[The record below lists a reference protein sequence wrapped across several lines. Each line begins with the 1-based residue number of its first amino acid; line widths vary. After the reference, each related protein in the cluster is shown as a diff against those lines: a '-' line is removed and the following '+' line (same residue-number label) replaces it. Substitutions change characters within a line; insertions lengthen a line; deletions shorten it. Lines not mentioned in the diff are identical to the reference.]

1 MYSLGKNF
9 HLKDLLQVL
18 KVSQEISEYEVER
31 IIFDSRIA
39 QKGDLFIPLKGLNYD
54 GEDFCNAAIDK
65 GAAVLT
71 TKIIKGPAIK
81 VDNIYKSLLEI
92 CNFKLLSFKPKII
105 FITGSYGKTT
115 VKDMLKTIL
124 GPSCHASKENE
135 NNEFGIP
142 FTIMSMPKACE
153 YLVVE
158 CGARNPNDF
167 NLISKYLFCD
177 VFILTSIAENHLTT
191 FGTVENIINTKM
203 ELKNCLRDK
212 SNFIDGRSIIKESI
226 LEKNIEILRQTLRLL
241 SIEMELDNI
250 YFNPPS
256 GRGSIIKK
264 HAGQIIDQTYNAHP
278 DTVLAT
284 AYEQDANETILILGD
299 MAELG
304 SEERE
309 IHYNLIKK
317 LSKYEIFL
325 TGDIYIGLKD
335 RLENRKVGFFQ
346 NEQDFPNEYLSKQL
360 KAGKKVYF
368 KGSRSSKMERYLKI
382 LLDD

>member
-1 MYSLGKNF
+1 
-9 HLKDLLQVL
+9 
-18 KVSQEISEYEVER
+18 
-31 IIFDSRIA
+31 
-39 QKGDLFIPLKGLNYD
+39 
-54 GEDFCNAAIDK
+54 
-65 GAAVLT
+65 
-71 TKIIKGPAIK
+71 
-81 VDNIYKSLLEI
+81 
-92 CNFKLLSFKPKII
+92 
-105 FITGSYGKTT
+105 
-115 VKDMLKTIL
+115 MLKTIL

-142 FTIMSMPKACE
+142 FTIMSMPKVCE

-241 SIEMELDNI
+241 YIEMELDNI

-264 HAGQIIDQTYNAHP
+264 YAGQIIDQTYNAHP
-278 DTVLAT
+278 ETVLAT

-360 KAGKKVYF
+360 KAGKKIYF

>member
-1 MYSLGKNF
+1 MYSLGRKF
-9 HLKDLLQVL
+9 SIMTDLNL
-18 KVSQEISEYEVER
+18 EYQVER

-54 GEDFCNAAIDK
+54 GEDFCNDAIHK

-71 TKIIKGPAIK
+71 TRNISGPAPVQK
-81 VDNIYKSLLEI
+81 VKDAYKELLEM
-92 CNFKLLSFKPKII
+92 CKTKLQELKPTII

-115 VKDMLKTIL
+115 VKDMLKNIL

-142 FTIMSMPKACE
+142 FTILSMPKTCE

-158 CGARNPNDF
+158 CGARKPNDF
-167 NLISKYLFCD
+167 DLISNYLFCD
-177 VFILTSIAENHLTT
+177 VFILTSIAENHLTS

-203 ELKNCLRDK
+203 KLKKCLKDK
-212 SNFIDGRSIIKESI
+212 SNFVDGRSVNKESI
-226 LEKNIEILRQTLRLL
+226 LERNKEILKKTLGFL
-241 SIEMELDNI
+241 SKDVELDNI
-250 YFNPPS
+250 SFKPSS
-256 GRGSIIKK
+256 GRGNIIDK
-264 HAGQIIDQTYNAHP
+264 HNGQIIDQTYNAHP

-284 AYEQDANETILILGD
+284 ANEENPNETILILGD

-304 SEERE
+304 DKEYEM
-309 IHYNLIKK
+309 HFDLIEK

-325 TGDIYIGLKD
+325 TGPIYNGLKD
-335 RLENRKVGFFQ
+335 KFENNKVEFFQ
-346 NEQDFPNEYLSKQL
+346 NEKDFPIEHLSKQL
-360 KAGKKVYF
+360 KAGKKIYF

>member
-1 MYSLGKNF
+1 MYSLGRKF
-9 HLKDLLQVL
+9 FIMTDLNL
-18 KVSQEISEYEVER
+18 EYQVER

-54 GEDFCNAAIDK
+54 GEDFCNDAIDK

-71 TKIIKGPAIK
+71 TRNISGPAPVQK
-81 VDNIYKSLLEI
+81 VKDAYKELLEM
-92 CNFKLLSFKPKII
+92 CKTKLQELKPTII

-115 VKDMLKTIL
+115 VKDMLKNIL

-142 FTIMSMPKACE
+142 FTILSMPKTCE

-158 CGARNPNDF
+158 CGARKPNDF
-167 NLISKYLFCD
+167 DLISNYLFCD

-191 FGTVENIINTKM
+191 FGTVENIVNTKM
-203 ELKNCLRDK
+203 KLKKCLKDK
-212 SNFIDGRSIIKESI
+212 SNFVDGRSVNKESI
-226 LEKNIEILRQTLRLL
+226 LERNKEILKKTSELL
-241 SIEMELDNI
+241 SKDLELENI
-250 YFNPPS
+250 SFKPPS
-256 GRGSIIKK
+256 GRGNIIDK
-264 HAGQIIDQTYNAHP
+264 HNGQIIDQTYNAQP

-284 AYEQDANETILILGD
+284 ANEEDPNETILILGD

-304 SEERE
+304 DKEHEM
-309 IHYNLIKK
+309 HFDLIEK

-325 TGDIYIGLKD
+325 TGPIYNGLKD
-335 RLENRKVGFFQ
+335 KFENNKVEFFQ
-346 NEQDFPNEYLSKQL
+346 NEKDFPIEYLSKQL
-360 KAGKKVYF
+360 KAGKKIYF

>member
-1 MYSLGKNF
+1 MYSLGRQF
-9 HLKDLLQVL
+9 SIMTDLNL
-18 KVSQEISEYEVER
+18 EYQVER

-54 GEDFCNAAIDK
+54 GEDFCNDAIDK

-71 TKIIKGPAIK
+71 TRNISGPAPVQK
-81 VDNIYKSLLEI
+81 VKDAYKKLLEI
-92 CNFKLLSFKPKII
+92 CKIKLQELKPKII

-115 VKDMLKTIL
+115 IKDMLKNIL

-135 NNEFGIP
+135 NNEFGSP
-142 FTIMSMPKACE
+142 CTIMSMPKTCE

-158 CGARNPNDF
+158 CGARKPNDF
-167 NLISKYLFCD
+167 DLISNYLFCD

-203 ELKNCLRDK
+203 KLKKCLKDK
-212 SNFIDGRSIIKESI
+212 SNFVDGRNVNKESI
-226 LEKNIEILRQTLRLL
+226 LERNKEILKKTLGLL
-241 SIEMELDNI
+241 SKDVELDNI
-250 YFNPPS
+250 SFKPPS
-256 GRGSIIKK
+256 GRGNIIDK
-264 HAGQIIDQTYNAHP
+264 HNGQIIDQTYNAHP

-284 AYEQDANETILILGD
+284 ANEENPNQTILILGD

-304 SEERE
+304 DKEHEM
-309 IHYNLIKK
+309 HFDLIEK

-325 TGDIYIGLKD
+325 TGPIYNGLKD
-335 RLENRKVGFFQ
+335 KVENNKVEFFQ
-346 NEQDFPNEYLSKQL
+346 NEKDFPIEHLSKQL
-360 KAGKKVYF
+360 KAGKKIYF

>member
-1 MYSLGKNF
+1 MYSLGRKFFITTDSNF
-9 HLKDLLQVL
+9 
-18 KVSQEISEYEVER
+18 EYQVER

-54 GEDFCNAAIDK
+54 GEDFCIDAIDK

-71 TKIIKGPAIK
+71 TRNISGPAPVQK
-81 VDNIYKSLLEI
+81 VKDAYKKLLEM
-92 CNFKLLSFKPKII
+92 CKTKLQELKPTII

-115 VKDMLKTIL
+115 VKDMLKNIL

-142 FTIMSMPKACE
+142 FTILSMPKTCE

-158 CGARNPNDF
+158 CGARKPNDF
-167 NLISKYLFCD
+167 DLISNYLFCD

-191 FGTVENIINTKM
+191 FGTVENIVNTKM
-203 ELKNCLRDK
+203 KLKKCLKDK
-212 SNFIDGRSIIKESI
+212 SNFVDGRSVNKESI
-226 LEKNIEILRQTLRLL
+226 LERNKDILKKTLELL
-241 SIEMELDNI
+241 SKDLELDNI
-250 YFNPPS
+250 SFKPPS
-256 GRGSIIKK
+256 GRGNIIDK
-264 HAGQIIDQTYNAHP
+264 HNGQIIDQTYNAHP

-284 AYEQDANETILILGD
+284 ANEEDPNETILILGD

-304 SEERE
+304 DKEHEM
-309 IHYNLIKK
+309 HFDLIEK

-325 TGDIYIGLKD
+325 TGPIYNGLKD
-335 RLENRKVGFFQ
+335 KVENNKVEFFQ
-346 NEQDFPNEYLSKQL
+346 NEKDFPIEHLSKQL
-360 KAGKKVYF
+360 KAGKKIYF

>member
-1 MYSLGKNF
+1 MYSLGKKF
-9 HLKDLLQVL
+9 SIMTDLNL
-18 KVSQEISEYEVER
+18 EYQVER

-54 GEDFCNAAIDK
+54 GEDFCNDAIDK

-71 TKIIKGPAIK
+71 TRNISGPAPVQK
-81 VDNIYKSLLEI
+81 VKDAYKELLEM
-92 CNFKLLSFKPKII
+92 CKTKLQELKPTII

-115 VKDMLKTIL
+115 VKDMLKNIL

-142 FTIMSMPKACE
+142 FTILSMPKTCE

-158 CGARNPNDF
+158 CGARKPNDF
-167 NLISKYLFCD
+167 DLISNYLFCD

-191 FGTVENIINTKM
+191 FGTVDDIINTKM
-203 ELKNCLRDK
+203 KLKKCLKDK
-212 SNFIDGRSIIKESI
+212 SNFVDGRNVNKESI
-226 LEKNIEILRQTLRLL
+226 LERNKEILKKTLGLL
-241 SIEMELDNI
+241 SKDVELDNI
-250 YFNPPS
+250 SFQPPS
-256 GRGSIIKK
+256 GRGNIIDK
-264 HAGQIIDQTYNAHP
+264 HNGQIIDQTYNAHP

-284 AYEQDANETILILGD
+284 ANEENPNETILILGD

-304 SEERE
+304 DKEHEM
-309 IHYNLIKK
+309 HFDLIEK

-325 TGDIYIGLKD
+325 TGPIYNGLKD
-335 RLENRKVGFFQ
+335 KVENNKVEFFQ
-346 NEQDFPNEYLSKQL
+346 NEKDFPIEHLSKQL
-360 KAGKKVYF
+360 KAGKKIYF

>member
-1 MYSLGKNF
+1 
-9 HLKDLLQVL
+9 
-18 KVSQEISEYEVER
+18 
-31 IIFDSRIA
+31 
-39 QKGDLFIPLKGLNYD
+39 
-54 GEDFCNAAIDK
+54 
-65 GAAVLT
+65 
-71 TKIIKGPAIK
+71 
-81 VDNIYKSLLEI
+81 
-92 CNFKLLSFKPKII
+92 
-105 FITGSYGKTT
+105 
-115 VKDMLKTIL
+115 
-124 GPSCHASKENE
+124 
-135 NNEFGIP
+135 
-142 FTIMSMPKACE
+142 
-153 YLVVE
+153 
-158 CGARNPNDF
+158 
-167 NLISKYLFCD
+167 
-177 VFILTSIAENHLTT
+177 
-191 FGTVENIINTKM
+191 M

-226 LEKNIEILRQTLRLL
+226 LEKNREILRQTLRLL
-241 SIEMELDNI
+241 TIEMELDNI
-250 YFNPPS
+250 SFNPPS

-264 HAGQIIDQTYNAHP
+264 HAGHIIDQTYNAHP